1 MARKQ
6 SGKIPSPVMLNDDL
20 WAAWKTFTIAAAMQ
34 LDVFTLIAQGSGT
47 ASEAAAR
54 AGADAGAMRRLL
66 DVLVALKY
74 LRRKGDVY
82 ALEPI
87 AATFLVR
94 GAELYM
100 EGGAA
105 FAAGVAMD
113 WMRLAETVRSGRPVT
128 QGGPEERAMD
138 FLPLLVKAI
147 FPTSYVPAKAAAAA
161 LGAPARK
168 RITNI
173 LDVAAGSGA
182 WSLAFA
188 QALPKARVT
197 VVDLPPVAAITREYA
212 ARYGVAERYGYIEGN
227 LREVEFGRERY
238 DLVILGH
245 IVHSEGAEWGRKL
258 IEKSA
263 VALRDKGLLLIAE
276 MVPNDERTGP
286 PMPMLFGLNM
296 LLHTPEGDVFT
307 MRDYRGWLKDVGFK
321 SIKTIRAPGP
331 SPLILASK

>member
-47 ASEAAAR
+47 ASEVAGR

-105 FAAGVAMD
+105 FASGVAMD
-113 WMRLAETVRSGRPVT
+113 WMRLAEAVRSGRPVT

-286 PMPMLFGLNM
+286 SMPMLFGLNM
-296 LLHTPEGDVFT
+296 LLHTPEGDVFA
-307 MRDYRGWLKDVGFK
+307 MRDYRGWLKDAGFK